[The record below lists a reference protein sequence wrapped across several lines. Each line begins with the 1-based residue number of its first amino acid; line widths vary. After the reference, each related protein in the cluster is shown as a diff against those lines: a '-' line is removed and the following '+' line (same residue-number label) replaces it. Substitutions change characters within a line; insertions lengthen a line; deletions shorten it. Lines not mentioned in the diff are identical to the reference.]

1 MQLTQA
7 LSFMHINKH
16 FFRLL
21 PLSCVLLTAC
31 VTTSQTTTKGTG
43 SASDAKWK
51 AHQQELSQL
60 RDYKPVA
67 PLPITEGRQK
77 RTLSFS
83 GNNIRQKN
91 TVYC

>member
-7 LSFMHINKH
+7 LPFMHINKH

-31 VTTSQTTTKGTG
+31 VTTSQTTTKGTS

-60 RDYKPVA
+60 RDYQ
-67 PLPITEGRQK
+67 TRG
-77 RTLSFS
+77 SFAYN
-83 GNNIRQKN
+83 GGETK
-91 TVYC
+91 T